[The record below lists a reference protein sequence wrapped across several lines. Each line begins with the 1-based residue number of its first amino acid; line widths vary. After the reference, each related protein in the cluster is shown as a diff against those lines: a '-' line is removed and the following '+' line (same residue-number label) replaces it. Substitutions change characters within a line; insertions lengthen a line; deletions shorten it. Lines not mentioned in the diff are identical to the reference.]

1 MDYLDLFILLI
12 QYISFIFEVGI
23 FMRYGLLLFI
33 SILIIVSGMNFVS
46 AIDADSV
53 SALNDIDMG
62 DSIDESSLAS
72 IEDYLAEKQ
81 SECAA
86 DDSLMKDS
94 SVDVCESYSSSDCEL
109 DDLSLD
115 DAFPCDKSGDDAI
128 ESNHYSGLSKKNVLK
143 DSGESNSNLTYH
155 IRPSNYIFYFDSNGV
170 LRDEFGGSVLVFE
183 GVFENMGVIT
193 IDKSNTCL
201 LANGSQFVNTIFS
214 LNASG
219 IVLANF
225 NFTLDQAFRSN
236 NFAGIYVGW
245 DNITVFN
252 NTINYVCPKITCYGI
267 YANDNVGLNLINNTV
282 NFIGQPDNTGYY
294 YAVYLNYCYDAFVSG
309 NNISTVLPL
318 HTVNWGNGI
327 SGGVRMDRVSVIA
340 AEGCDNLQ
348 LLNNTVYSTI
358 NGASGQAPTLS
369 SVLIYDC
376 DNSVIEGNSITVED
390 FYTRKGTAN
399 FLYALDMYKLD
410 NVCVLNNHIDVFTF
424 GGYKKY
430 GTAYPIQITGPAYNI
445 MIAYNYLKSVSN
457 GPNIGIYS
465 HNYYGPTQIDI
476 VSNFINITG
485 NASSHQWALVAG
497 IEVQDSDDRILN
509 NTIIVDTVGGYH
521 PGDHIYGI
529 SYAQNTGGNHK
540 YEIKYNN
547 VTVPGAIAISLNHG
561 FLDSTTSDTNV
572 MYNILNTA
580 IGEGGDH
587 AVAIGGRGTNNLVRY
602 NTNGSN
608 PNRHMSQRDL
618 PDWYLNYQ
626 GLRSSGFSLF
636 WMNSGSSSS
645 SQSFAGN
652 GSSGYG
658 SSFNGN
664 GSGNGFN
671 FNSDVDGSNSRF
683 SKSNAAHGD
692 LNSTYYAVGDSGV
705 SLAAASSSAGSGD
718 GSSVDASDERNAY
731 EIDEKENL
739 SVKSA
744 DYLQL
749 ALICIVALIL
759 LGIGYKRQ
767 KDKEEEE

>member
-1 MDYLDLFILLI
+1 
-12 QYISFIFEVGI
+12 
-23 FMRYGLLLFI
+23 
-33 SILIIVSGMNFVS
+33 MNFVS
-46 AIDADSV
+46 AIDVDSDH
-53 SALNDIDMG
+53 ALNDIN
-62 DSIDESSLAS
+62 IDDS
-72 IEDYLAEKQ
+72 IEDSSMGSIGDSLEGKQ
-81 SECAA
+81 PRYAIG
-86 DDSLMKDS
+86 DSLMKES
-94 SVDVCESYSSSDCEL
+94 SADFISKSSSSDCEL
-109 DDLSLD
+109 DDLNPD
-115 DAFPCDKSGDDAI
+115 DALLNEKSEDDAI
-128 ESNHYSGLSKKNVLK
+128 EGNHNSKLPKNVLK
-143 DSGESNSNLTYH
+143 DNDGSDSNSTYH
-155 IRPSNYIFYFDSNGV
+155 ISPNNYIFYFNSNGV
-170 LRDEFGGSVLVFE
+170 LRDEFGGSILIFE
-183 GVFENMGVIT
+183 GIFENKGVIT
-193 IDKSNTCL
+193 IDKNNTSII
-201 LANGSQFVNTIFS
+201 ANGSQFINTIFN

-225 NFTLDQAFRSN
+225 NFTLDRPFHSN
-236 NFAGIYVGW
+236 NNAGIYVGW

-252 NTINYVCPKITCYGI
+252 NTINFFCPKSTCYGI
-267 YANDNVGLNLINNTV
+267 YANDNIGLNLINNTV

-309 NNISTVLPL
+309 NNISAVLPL
-318 HTVNWGNGI
+318 CNVNWGNGI
-327 SGGVRMDRVSVIA
+327 SGGVKMDRVSVIA

-369 SVLIYDC
+369 SVLIYAC
-376 DNSVIEGNSITVED
+376 DNSVIEGNDITVED
-390 FYTRKGTAN
+390 FYTRKGTIN
-399 FLYALDMYKLD
+399 FLYALDMYKLN
-410 NVCVLNNHIDVFTF
+410 NVRVLNNHIDVFTY
-424 GGYKKY
+424 GGYREY
-430 GTAYPIQITGPAYNI
+430 GTAYPIQLSGPAYNI

-465 HNYYGPTQIDI
+465 QNYYGPTQIDI

-485 NASSHQWALVAG
+485 NASKHEWALVAG

-521 PGDHIYGI
+521 SGDHIYGI

-547 VTVPGAIAISLNHG
+547 VTVPGAIAISLNQG

-664 GSGNGFN
+664 GRGNGFN

-683 SKSNAAHGD
+683 SKSNSTRGD
-692 LNSTYYAVGDSGV
+692 LNSTHYAVGDSGV

-718 GSSVDASDERNAY
+718 SSSLDANVERNAY
-731 EIDEKENL
+731 EIDEKE
-739 SVKSA
+739 SVAVKSS

-749 ALICIVALIL
+749 ALICIVVLLL

>member
-1 MDYLDLFILLI
+1 
-12 QYISFIFEVGI
+12 
-23 FMRYGLLLFI
+23 MRYRLLLFI
-33 SILIIVSGMNFVS
+33 SILIILLGMNSVS
-46 AIDADSV
+46 AIDADSGY
-53 SALNDIDMG
+53 ALNDID
-62 DSIDESSLAS
+62 IDDS
-72 IEDYLAEKQ
+72 IEDSSIGSIDDSMAEKQ
-81 SECAA
+81 HIYAE
-86 DDSLMKDS
+86 DSLMKES
-94 SVDVCESYSSSDCEL
+94 SADLVSKSHSSECEL
-109 DDLSLD
+109 DDLDLGDGLHCELDDLNLD
-115 DAFPCDKSGDDAI
+115 DALSCEKSEDDAI
-128 ESNHYSGLSKKNVLK
+128 EGNHNSKLPKNVLK
-143 DSGESNSNLTYH
+143 DDGSDSNSTYH
-155 IRPSNYIFYFDSNGV
+155 ISPNNYIFYFNSNGV
-170 LRDEFGGSVLVFE
+170 LRDEFGGSILIFE
-183 GVFENMGVIT
+183 GVFEDKGVIT
-193 IDKSNTCL
+193 INNNNTSVI
-201 LANGSQFVNTIFS
+201 ANGSQFVNTIFN

-225 NFTLDQAFRSN
+225 NFTLDRSFHSN
-236 NFAGIYVGW
+236 NNAGIYVGW

-252 NTINYVCPKITCYGI
+252 NTINFFCPKSTCYGI
-267 YANDNVGLNLINNTV
+267 YANDNIGLNLINNTV

-309 NNISTVLPL
+309 NNISAVLPL
-318 HTVNWGNGI
+318 RNVNWGNGI

-348 LLNNTVYSTI
+348 LLNNTVYATI

-369 SVLIYDC
+369 SVLIYAC
-376 DNSVIEGNSITVED
+376 DNSTIEGNDITIDD

-399 FLYALDMYKLD
+399 FLYALDMYKLN
-410 NVCVLNNHIDVFTF
+410 NVRVLNNHIDVFTY
-424 GGYKKY
+424 GGYKQY
-430 GTAYPIQITGPAYNI
+430 GTAYPIQLSGPAYNI

-465 HNYYGPTQIDI
+465 QNYYGPTQIDI

-485 NASSHQWALVAG
+485 NASKHEWGLVAG

-521 PGDHIYGI
+521 LGDRIYGI

-547 VTVPGAIAISLNHG
+547 VTVPGAIAISLNQG

-626 GLRSSGFSLF
+626 CLRDSGFTLF
-636 WMNSGSSSS
+636 WIDKDSHGSSSTPSLPGNS
-645 SQSFAGN
+645 SGGHGSSLSGN
-652 GSSGYG
+652 G
-658 SSFNGN
+658 N
-664 GSGNGFN
+664 GNGFN
-671 FNSDVDGSNSRF
+671 FNSDVNGRNSRF
-683 SKSNAAHGD
+683 SKSNATHGD
-692 LNSTYYAVGDSGV
+692 LNSTHYAVGDSGV

-718 GSSVDASDERNAY
+718 SSSVDASVEKNAY
-731 EIDEKENL
+731 EIDEKE
-739 SVKSA
+739 SVITKSS

-749 ALICIVALIL
+749 ALICIVALLL